1 MRKLSFV
8 KASGKRR
15 SSSRQLSVEIRM
27 KKLRDQYVTE
37 MRNKHTKAPVDLEV
51 SSFNFEISSYPI
63 CFSIKKA
70 LSS

>member
-27 KKLRDQYVTE
+27 KKLRDQYVSE
-37 MRNKHTKAPVDLEV
+37 MRNKRTKEPVDLEV
-51 SSFNFEISSYPI
+51 SGFTFVL
-63 CFSIKKA
+63 K
-70 LSS
+70 